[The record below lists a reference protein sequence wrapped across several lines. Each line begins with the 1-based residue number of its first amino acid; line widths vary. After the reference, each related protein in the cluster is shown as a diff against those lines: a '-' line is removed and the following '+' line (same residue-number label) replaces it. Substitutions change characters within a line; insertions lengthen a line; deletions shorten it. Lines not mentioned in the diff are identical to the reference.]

1 MRYDVNGPAQ
11 PVPHT
16 AMEARDRVRFLL
28 GSAGLVGVGPDGE
41 DVLTDALLVTS
52 ELATNA
58 IRHGG
63 GITGFSASVSENG
76 LRLSITDPS
85 GDRPVTLPRQAG
97 TFLAGGFGWPLIQ
110 RLSHSMTVTVLPA
123 GGKRI
128 TVLVPLAAPAV
139 APDRT
144 GPLDSERDSALDRDL
159 DHALGSDHTFGSDHT
174 LGPALDRDLDRVSRR
189 SDAAS

>member
-28 GSAGLVGVGPDGE
+28 GSAGLVGVGPDGD

-76 LRLSITDPS
+76 LRLSISDPS

-110 RLSHSMTVTVLPA
+110 RLAHSVTVTLLPA

-128 TVLVPLAAPAV
+128 TVLVPLATHPV
-139 APDRT
+139 ATERTGNLDPRLDLDPGFDMDLGPDMDMDLGPDR
-144 GPLDSERDSALDRDL
+144 
-159 DHALGSDHTFGSDHT
+159 
-174 LGPALDRDLDRVSRR
+174 DRVSRR